1 MGTATLTID
10 LNALRKNWRRL
21 NAMSST
27 ETGAVVKADAYGL
40 GTVRVAQTLADE
52 GARSFFVAVAEEG
65 ASGPG
70 SDEWNRCERTK
81 AIKLL
86 GISLASESGN
96 ISNLWISHTIK
107 YLRMIRPGSTPD
119 HPEVSG

>member
-40 GTVRVAQTLADE
+40 GAARVAQTLADE
-52 GARSFFVAVAEEG
+52 GARSFFVAVE
-65 ASGPG
+65 S
-70 SDEWNRCERTK
+70 ERGVVGGG
-81 AIKLL
+81 LVV
-86 GISLASESGN
+86 
-96 ISNLWISHTIK
+96 
-107 YLRMIRPGSTPD
+107 RPNTFVFFGY
-119 HPEVSG
+119 HQGE